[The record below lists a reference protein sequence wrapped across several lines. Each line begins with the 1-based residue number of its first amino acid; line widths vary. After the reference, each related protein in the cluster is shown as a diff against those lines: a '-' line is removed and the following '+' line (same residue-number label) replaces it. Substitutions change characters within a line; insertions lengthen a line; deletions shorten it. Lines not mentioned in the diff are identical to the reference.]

1 MADASKSNLEPI
13 EERDIDLAAKFGGK
27 TRAVENI
34 ESAEAKSEFKETPV
48 VIEKPVEK
56 KEGSAEKEA
65 AYAKIISKAPAQ
77 APAVP
82 SDEDEVK
89 KDAEAVNLEKDAES
103 KINNLLG
110 LAQNKGV
117 IHAVK
122 VAQHYEDN
130 YVMDELHDRLLA
142 DELHDA
148 LVQKGL
154 IKDL

>member
-1 MADASKSNLEPI
+1 MADAPKSNLEPI
-13 EERDIDLAAKFGGK
+13 EENDMDLAAKFGGK
-27 TRAVENI
+27 ARAVENI
-34 ESAEAKSEFKETPV
+34 ESAEAKPEFKEAPV
-48 VIEKPVEK
+48 VIEKPVER

-65 AYAKIISKAPAQ
+65 AYAKILSKAPVQ
-77 APAVP
+77 APTA
-82 SDEDEVK
+82 SNEEEVK
-89 KDAEAVNLEKDAES
+89 KDAEMVNLEKDAES

-148 LVQKGL
+148 LIQKGL